1 MINLIKRNPTIRIIK
16 NFIDFF
22 TLSVYNL
29 REFMRWEK
37 QMNIVI
43 IIALIAVTIAII
55 AVKME
60 IRYTNIEAERQTKIL
75 LKIAKSQLTSKEY
88 QNLLE
93 EVQKPFNNNEPPKDS

>member
-1 MINLIKRNPTIRIIK
+1 
-16 NFIDFF
+16 
-22 TLSVYNL
+22 
-29 REFMRWEK
+29 
-37 QMNIVI
+37 MNIVI